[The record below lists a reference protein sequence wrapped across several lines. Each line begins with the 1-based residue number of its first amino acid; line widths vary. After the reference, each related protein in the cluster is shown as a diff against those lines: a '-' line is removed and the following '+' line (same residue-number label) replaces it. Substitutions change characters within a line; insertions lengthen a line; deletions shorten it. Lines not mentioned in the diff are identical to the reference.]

1 MPPNA
6 VVVPPMPSD
15 PRQRSTLGQRL
26 TAAIVGLIL
35 GVAALA
41 PRAWSH
47 ASTGQVIMAG
57 RQEAVSIAVNAETDS
72 PMTAVDVTVPAGFAV
87 SSSPP
92 AITGS
97 GGRWQVARQGAVLHY
112 GGAAVGDGGMLYVE
126 IVGTATGPGLLAFT
140 TITHA
145 ADGTAVDWTGPASS
159 GHPAALV
166 QVIGTGTAVGRTHP
180 RAAGPT
186 LPSSPPA
193 GALMAMAVVGAALVV
208 AMRRRH
214 RAGSP
219 RRV

>member
-6 VVVPPMPSD
+6 VVSPPMPSD
-15 PRQRSTLGQRL
+15 PRQRSARLGQGL
-26 TAAIVGLIL
+26 AVAAVGLIVS
-35 GVAALA
+35 VAALT
-41 PRAWSH
+41 PRAWAH

-72 PMTAVDVTVPAGFAV
+72 PMTAVDVTVPDGFAL

-92 AITGS
+92 AIAGS
-97 GGRWQVARQGAVLHY
+97 GGRWQVARQGAVLRY
-112 GGAAVGDGGMLYVE
+112 RGAGIEDGGMLYVE
-126 IVGTATGPGLLAFT
+126 IVGTATAPGMLAFA

-166 QVIGTGTAVGRTHP
+166 QVIGTGTAVASTHQRAATLPPSP
-180 RAAGPT
+180 RAGVV
-186 LPSSPPA
+186 
-193 GALMAMAVVGAALVV
+193 MAMAVVGAALAV
-208 AMRRRH
+208 AMPRRH